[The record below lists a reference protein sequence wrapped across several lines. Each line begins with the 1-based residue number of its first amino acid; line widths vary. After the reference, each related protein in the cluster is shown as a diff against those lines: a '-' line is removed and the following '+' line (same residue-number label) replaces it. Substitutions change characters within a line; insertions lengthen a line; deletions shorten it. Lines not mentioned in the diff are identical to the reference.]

1 MACQDFHINLRFKGE
16 RGNDL
21 WARPDLLG
29 WPGERPGH
37 LGLFQHENFG
47 MTNVWKWVGP
57 SRGGC
62 CGEGGAKP
70 PQSLSIEV
78 GPRQAATMSVK
89 LQLARKP
96 GAYIWNIM
104 LPMIVLASMGYLT
117 SAIHVRTV
125 ILTRVRVEIMGPGK
139 YEIVGKSQSVL
150 FMINP
155 IISTRTRIN
164 AG

>member
-16 RGNDL
+16 RGHDR
-21 WARPDLLG
+21 WARPDLQG
-29 WPGERPGH
+29 RQGERPGH

-62 CGEGGAKP
+62 CGGGGAEP

-78 GPRQAATMSVK
+78 GQAATMSVK

-117 SAIHVRTV
+117 SAIHVRTH
-125 ILTRVRVEIMGPGK
+125 TNTGAGGDNGTGK
-139 YEIVGKSQSVL
+139 I
-150 FMINP
+150 
-155 IISTRTRIN
+155 
-164 AG
+164 